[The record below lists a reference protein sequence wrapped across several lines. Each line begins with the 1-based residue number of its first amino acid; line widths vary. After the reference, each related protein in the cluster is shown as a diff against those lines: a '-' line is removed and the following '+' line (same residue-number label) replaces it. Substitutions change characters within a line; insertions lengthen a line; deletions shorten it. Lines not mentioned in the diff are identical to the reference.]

1 MFEAR
6 RIESSVQPP
15 KVESLNNGTY
25 YYNYDIQTKQVS
37 APDMETNEMTEE
49 TRYTYI
55 QVHLHGQPDYK
66 ECIKAVIRQYVD
78 QDEEFDLINSSNSIV
93 LGISSDQS
101 ERQKYLSYLELVGDI
116 KTRVRTDFN
125 V

>member
-6 RIESSVQPP
+6 RIETNVQPP
-15 KVESLNNGTY
+15 IVEPLNNGTY

-37 APDMETNEMTEE
+37 VPDMETNEMTEE
-49 TRYTYI
+49 TRYCYI
-55 QVHLHGQPDYK
+55 QVHLQGQPDYK
-66 ECIKAVIRQYVD
+66 ECIKAIIRQYVD

-93 LGISSDQS
+93 LGLSTNQSD
-101 ERQKYLSYLELVGDI
+101 RAKYLEYLELVGNI
-116 KTRVRTDFN
+116 KTKVRADFN

>member
-37 APDMETNEMTEE
+37 VPDMETNKMTEE

>member
-25 YYNYDIQTKQVS
+25 YYNYDIQTEQVS
-37 APDMETNEMTEE
+37 VPDMETNEMTEE